1 MVLLNG
7 KIEKYL
13 IGIMECNMKYFIFIL
28 FMLLSPL
35 KAYSDEVKC
44 LALNIYHEARN
55 QPYLGKLAVGYVTMN
70 RVKSNKF
77 PNTVCNVVKQ
87 GKTSQWFKEKYNK
100 IVPLKHKCHFSWW
113 CDGKSDE
120 PKEKEIWELTKGL
133 AFQIYYGGLTNFD
146 ITDGATHYHA
156 DYVNPYWAKKKTK
169 IIRIKNHIFYK

>member
-1 MVLLNG
+1 MR
-7 KIEKYL
+7 YL
-13 IGIMECNMKYFIFIL
+13 ICLIFL
-28 FMLLSPL
+28 MLVAIIAMFSF
-35 KAYSDEVKC
+35 KAQASEVNC

-55 QPYLGKLAVGYVTMN
+55 QPFMGKLAVGYVTLN

-77 PNTVCNVVKQ
+77 PNTVCGVVKQ
-87 GKTSQWFKEKYNK
+87 GIKSKWFKEKFNK
-100 IVPLKHKCHFSWW
+100 DVPLKHKCQFSWW

-133 AFQIYYGGLTNFD
+133 AHQIYYKNILDFD

-169 IIRIKNHIFYK
+169 IMKIKNHIFYK